1 MELQKDLKLT
11 PAGDLALA
19 PEGDVIITNSIAQ
32 AIRIR
37 IRWFLG
43 EWAFNPELGL
53 PLFEEILKKNVSIT
67 YAEQLITE
75 QILEVAGV
83 SKVDS
88 IDISVDR
95 AKRVMSVS
103 FLASTVEGL
112 ITEEVSINA

>member
-11 PAGDLALA
+11 PAGDLVFAK
-19 PEGDVIITNSIAQ
+19 EGDVIITDSIAQ

-37 IRWFLG
+37 LRWFLG

-53 PLFEEILKKNVSIT
+53 PFFEEILKKNVSVT

-83 SKVDS
+83 SKVNS
-88 IDISVDR
+88 IDISTNR
-95 AKRVMSVS
+95 AERTMSIT
-103 FLASTVEGL
+103 FQATTEEGI
-112 ITEEVSINA
+112 ITEEVNINA